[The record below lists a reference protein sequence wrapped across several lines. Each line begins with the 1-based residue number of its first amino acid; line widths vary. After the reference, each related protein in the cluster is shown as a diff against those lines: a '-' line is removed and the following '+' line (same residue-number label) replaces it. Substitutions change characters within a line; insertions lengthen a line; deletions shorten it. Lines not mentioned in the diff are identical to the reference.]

1 MKVTIY
7 FVNIGEPYV
16 SQIFSQISELAKK
29 VIGDN
34 NYTLSFDGPRPEY
47 GYIISPCYAPV
58 LAYKI
63 SKVIIESDTATPCQW
78 VVLIKRILSSIP
90 KLSTDEDVIVEYE
103 VPIKCVDKDLLAMSR
118 GESWRCYEVVNDR
131 MVYRSGFRI
140 LSPQEIAA
148 MIRYCHKDYSNK
160 SREEM
165 DKILTKLY
173 REGCSEYEQVLH
185 V

>member
-1 MKVTIY
+1 MKVTFY
-7 FVNIGEPYV
+7 FVNIGEPHV

-63 SKVIIESDTATPCQW
+63 SRVVIESDTATPCQW
-78 VVLIKRILSSIP
+78 VVFTKRIISSIP
-90 KLSTDEDVIVEYE
+90 KPSPGEDVIVEYE
-103 VPIKCVDKDLLAMSR
+103 VPIKCVDKDLLAMFR
-118 GESWRCYEVVNDR
+118 GESWRCYEVINDH

-148 MIRYCHKDYSNK
+148 MIRHCHKDYSNK
-160 SREEM
+160 SREEIEKELINM
-165 DKILTKLY
+165 
-173 REGCSEYEQVLH
+173 RWCSEYE
-185 V
+185 